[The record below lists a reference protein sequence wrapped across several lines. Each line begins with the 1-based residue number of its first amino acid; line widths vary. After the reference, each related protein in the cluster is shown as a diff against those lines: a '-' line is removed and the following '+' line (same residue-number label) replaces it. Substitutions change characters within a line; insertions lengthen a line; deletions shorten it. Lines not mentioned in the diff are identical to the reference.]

1 MNKESSKEAKK
12 MFNDLNIMIV
22 INLDPVTPVILEDLY
37 SELMGGQIPHWE
49 FGFSSLLDL
58 LAAWFERSW
67 IEGEVVLVPELTQRL
82 KEALPRRYIERKF
95 ELPVKCWLGSLHLSC
110 ATTVTKMVESKTNL
124 KTREDGLRLVE
135 KLEIPQTVKNMLVK
149 MLDANRAERTF
160 RQDRLHHEWK

>member
-58 LAAWFERSW
+58 LAAWFFLLSFFSFY
-67 IEGEVVLVPELTQRL
+67 IVQY
-82 KEALPRRYIERKF
+82 RRVQY
-95 ELPVKCWLGSLHLSC
+95 S
-110 ATTVTKMVESKTNL
+110 TV
-124 KTREDGLRLVE
+124 
-135 KLEIPQTVKNMLVK
+135 
-149 MLDANRAERTF
+149 
-160 RQDRLHHEWK
+160 